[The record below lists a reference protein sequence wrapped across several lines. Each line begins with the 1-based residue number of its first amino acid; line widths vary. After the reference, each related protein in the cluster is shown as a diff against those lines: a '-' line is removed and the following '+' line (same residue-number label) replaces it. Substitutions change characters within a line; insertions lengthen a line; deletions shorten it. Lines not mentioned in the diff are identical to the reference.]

1 MLVTLRGYRFKVI
14 CMQLRSVMLTG
25 SILSSIKSWKQ
36 TLCPRSEW
44 GGWIQNSQLKF
55 QEKKHCLIQD

>member
-25 SILSSIKSWKQ
+25 SILSSIKSWKR

-44 GGWIQNSQLKF
+44 GGWIQNGQLKF

>member
-36 TLCPRSEW
+36 TLCPRSDGE
-44 GGWIQNSQLKF
+44 GGFRMAS
-55 QEKKHCLIQD
+55 